1 VHFGVTININ
11 IHLLNITG
19 KVRLLGLVRCMI
31 FRFTANNR
39 EIYVEYLF
47 RVIVTNKY
55 NDFEIILGLR

>member
-1 VHFGVTININ
+1 MHFGVTININ

-19 KVRLLGLVRCMI
+19 KVRLLGLVGYMI
-31 FRFTANNR
+31 KFTANNR

-55 NDFEIILGLR
+55 SDFEIILGLR